1 MDNRSQPK
9 WLWRCSF
16 PNDFHKHRTRRQTL
30 KKKGIVW
37 SCSRKKRLHQVQMTT
52 ILNKQYWFNGV
63 ILSVQSSIYCGGL
76 DGFLLS
82 NPPSVAQNEREGGIN
97 ASVPTHPAIHT
108 WPSEDAVKK
117 YYHISTFQ
125 IDKLRTGKYSMM
137 KVKALFYW

>member
-1 MDNRSQPK
+1 MIFINTGQGVRRS
-9 WLWRCSF
+9 
-16 PNDFHKHRTRRQTL
+16 
-30 KKKGIVW
+30 
-37 SCSRKKRLHQVQMTT
+37 KKRDRL
-52 ILNKQYWFNGV
+52 ILQQKEKVAPSANDNHSKQYLFIGV
-63 ILSVQSSIYCGGL
+63 IQSVQSSIYCGGL

-137 KVKALFYW
+137 NVKALFYW